1 MSDQMTAR
9 LGQALAKT
17 GGAMLTYGV
26 FLGGVGLLYCSTDC
40 FVEKIRQKKDYW
52 NGFSGGLAA
61 GLAVG
66 MKTKSLSVG
75 VGSGFAMGALSV
87 LVDASG
93 HSLYGEGLLPDDGSI
108 PRRKKYSPTVRV
120 DG

>member
-1 MSDQMTAR
+1 MSRAI
-9 LGQALAKT
+9 
-17 GGAMLTYGV
+17 LTHSI

-40 FVEKIRQKKDYW
+40 FAEKIRQKKDYW

-75 VGSGFAMGALSV
+75 VGSGFAMGTLSV

-93 HSLYGEGLLPDDGSI
+93 HSLYGQELIPNDGSM
-108 PRRKKYSPTVRV
+108 RHRKKYSPTVRV